1 MTKNNYG
8 IKHGRQGRPRVITKV
23 HDVDKTRSCPIEAT
37 SRKCHVQK
45 NTKKC
50 RAEVARTIQWVLK
63 HLDFSTKTTR
73 QNY

>member
-1 MTKNNYG
+1 MTKTIMVLNMDVKG
-8 IKHGRQGRPRVITKV
+8 DPESLPKCMMWIKREVVRLKQHQENVM
-23 HDVDKTRSCPIEAT
+23 
-37 SRKCHVQK
+37 SRKIQ
-45 NTKKC
+45 KKC

>member
-45 NTKKC
+45 NTKKNVG
-50 RAEVARTIQWVLK
+50 RKLLEQY
-63 HLDFSTKTTR
+63 SG
-73 QNY
+73 Y